1 MNYFLMKN
9 LFIEDRFMSL
19 IGCFFIKYKYELR
32 WFWLKVVSNFN
43 IYMFGIM
50 YFFYNWK
57 KMYNVILGREIFL
70 WWENKW

>member
-1 MNYFLMKN
+1 MNYFLMKK
-9 LFIEDRFMSL
+9 LFIEDRLMSL

-43 IYMFGIM
+43 IYMFDIM